1 VHGLEVEYYD
11 QINFV
16 YLDID
21 DPANDTFKQ
30 DLGFRYQPH
39 LFVLDG
45 DGEILYQWIGP
56 ISREEFI
63 VAFEDVL
70 SQ

>member
-45 DGEILYQWIGP
+45 VGEILYQWIGP
-56 ISREEFI
+56 ISQEEFI